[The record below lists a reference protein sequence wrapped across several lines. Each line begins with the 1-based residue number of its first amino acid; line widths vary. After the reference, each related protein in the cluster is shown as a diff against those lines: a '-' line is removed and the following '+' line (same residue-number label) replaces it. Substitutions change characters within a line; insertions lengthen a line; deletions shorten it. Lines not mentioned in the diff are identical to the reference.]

1 MKRKQRKQRRQ
12 KKTTYR
18 EKPAQENEEFKDTF
32 KINQALR
39 TGNHKLLREIGRE
52 TGFLSDA
59 IRRRVW
65 PFLLHCTDPEIQN
78 TMEGSLEVPHKDEEQ
93 VKLDVVRSFNS
104 FPKNLS
110 AEDKQKLEGQLSRV
124 ITHVLRAYPSLHYY
138 QGFHDICSVIILLFG
153 EKFACKLME
162 PIALFFKRYPFFLY
176 INSSYFFFFNIS
188 LNFFFF
194 FSTDEMYT
202 TMEPVLK
209 QLTIL
214 DTIIQ
219 LEDIQVFDFI
229 TEAGVLPYYCLSW
242 VITWCSHDLDD
253 LEKITRLFDFFLSS
267 NPFMAIYFSAAVVL
281 SRKDE
286 LLALEC
292 EMSTVHS
299 FLTKLPK
306 DLDVDF
312 LCQQACELQEK
323 YSVYD
328 VQRQSKVAL
337 DQVSCVN
344 RFEKDW
350 TTIET
355 QDELNNVLGQTVI
368 PMLNQERRPIPLDCN
383 SQNLHSTSVLQKL
396 KQLERKDV
404 AIYTLVTI
412 GAGVGLIAM
421 FMSNTDL
428 VR

>member
-162 PIALFFKRYPFFLY
+162 PIAF
-176 INSSYFFFFNIS
+176 
-188 LNFFFF
+188 
-194 FSTDEMYT
+194 TDEMYT

-428 VR
+428 VREWIMTGV

>member
-39 TGNHKLLREIGRE
+39 SGDYKLLREIGRE

-78 TMEGSLEVPHKDEEQ
+78 IMEGSLEVPHKDEEQ

-104 FPKNLS
+104 FPKNIS

-162 PIALFFKRYPFFLY
+162 PIAF
-176 INSSYFFFFNIS
+176 
-188 LNFFFF
+188 
-194 FSTDEMYT
+194 TDEMYT

-219 LEDIQVFDFI
+219 LEDIEVFNFI

-242 VITWCSHDLDD
+242 VITWCSHDLND

-281 SRKDE
+281 SRKQD

-312 LCQQACELQEK
+312 LCQHACELQEK

-328 VQRQSKVAL
+328 VQCQSKVAL

-355 QDELNNVLGQTVI
+355 QDELNHMLGQTVI
-368 PMLNQERRPIPLDCN
+368 PMLTQERCPIPLNCN
-383 SQNLHSTSVLQKL
+383 DQNLHSTSVLQRL
-396 KQLERKDV
+396 KQLDRKDV
-404 AIYTLVTI
+404 AIYTLMTI

-421 FMSNTDL
+421 FMSNADL
-428 VR
+428 VREWIMTGV